1 MACGAA
7 SRSGRGSD
15 AEAAFARLQARLRR
29 ARSLEDPAGA
39 ADGTVFVIPSID
51 LDQAVLDRHARELA
65 ALEERSLYLLFA
77 LRRAGVRLVV
87 VTSLPV
93 RAEVLEYYLRLIPDA
108 DEARARIEL
117 LSPDDDSPRPLARKI
132 LERSDLLARLAQL
145 VPQSGRAFI
154 LPFNV
159 RGFERD
165 LALALDVP
173 IYGIDHRFARYGT
186 KTGARR
192 LFESAGLSHPAGIDG
207 LRGSAAVADAVIS
220 LRHARP
226 GLEGAVV
233 KHDDAVS
240 GDGNRII
247 PLRDLPPSGTAE
259 EVAALDVRLRSLS
272 RSYLEKLAD
281 GVIVEELIAG
291 DTRSPSVQLRIAPGR
306 DPLVIST
313 HDQVLG
319 GELNQTFVAC
329 QFPARPDYAGRI
341 VSEARKAGEFLAA
354 EGVAGRIGVDFVV
367 VRRDG
372 SWTPYAVEINLH
384 EGGTSHPYE
393 TLWLLTDGS
402 FDEATTTFRLASG
415 QAKHYFATDR
425 LSHHGCRGIALRDFL
440 AAATASGL
448 DWDSSSQTGAVFHLL
463 RLLEVEGRIGVTA
476 IGDSP
481 EQAHELYLG
490 VARLLDRLAAG
501 TAVTSTR
508 VVGASFGGDEAG
520 RESVFSTA
528 RR

>member
-1 MACGAA
+1 
-7 SRSGRGSD
+7 
-15 AEAAFARLQARLRR
+15 
-29 ARSLEDPAGA
+29 
-39 ADGTVFVIPSID
+39 VIPSID

-93 RAEVLEYYLRLIPDA
+93 QAEVLEYYLRLIPDA
-108 DEARARIEL
+108 DEPRARIEL

-132 LERSDLLARLAQL
+132 LERSDLLARLAEL
-145 VPQSGRAFI
+145 VPHSDRAFI

-159 RGFERD
+159 RGCERD
-165 LALALDVP
+165 LALALDLP

-192 LFESAGLSHPAGIDG
+192 LFESAGVSHPAGVDG
-207 LRGSAAVADAVIS
+207 LHGGAEVADAVIS
-220 LRHARP
+220 LRHTQP

-259 EVAALDVRLRSLS
+259 EVAELDVRLRSLS
-272 RSYLEKLAD
+272 QSYREKLGD
-281 GVIVEELIAG
+281 GGIVEELIVG
-291 DTRSPSVQLRIAPGR
+291 ETRSPSVQLRIPPGG

-329 QFPARPDYAGRI
+329 RFPARPDYAGRI
-341 VSEARKAGEFLAA
+341 VSEAQKAGEYLAA
-354 EGVAGRIGVDFVV
+354 EGVAGRIGLDFVV

-372 SWTPYAVEINLH
+372 TWAPYAVEINLH
-384 EGGTSHPYE
+384 MGVPRTRTRLCGCSPMARSMRPRRPFAQRLGRRSTTSPP
-393 TLWLLTDGS
+393 TGS
-402 FDEATTTFRLASG
+402 A
-415 QAKHYFATDR
+415 
-425 LSHHGCRGIALRDFL
+425 I
-440 AAATASGL
+440 
-448 DWDSSSQTGAVFHLL
+448 TGA
-463 RLLEVEGRIGVTA
+463 IG
-476 IGDSP
+476 
-481 EQAHELYLG
+481 Q
-490 VARLLDRLAAG
+490 RF
-501 TAVTSTR
+501 VTSSRQRRPQGSIGTR
-508 VVGASFGGDEAG
+508 SPKRVRSSTCFVYSKLRAASA
-520 RESVFSTA
+520 
-528 RR
+528 

>member
-1 MACGAA
+1 
-7 SRSGRGSD
+7 
-15 AEAAFARLQARLRR
+15 
-29 ARSLEDPAGA
+29 
-39 ADGTVFVIPSID
+39 VIPSID

-93 RAEVLEYYLRLIPDA
+93 QAEVLEYYLRLIPDA
-108 DEARARIEL
+108 DEPRARIEL

-132 LERSDLLARLAQL
+132 LERSDLLARLAEL
-145 VPQSGRAFI
+145 VPHSDRAFI

-159 RGFERD
+159 RGCERD
-165 LALALDVP
+165 LALALDLP

-192 LFESAGLSHPAGIDG
+192 LFESAGVSHPAGVDG
-207 LRGSAAVADAVIS
+207 LHGGAEVADAVIS
-220 LRHARP
+220 LRHTQP

-272 RSYLEKLAD
+272 QSYREKLGD
-281 GVIVEELIAG
+281 GGIVEELIVG
-291 DTRSPSVQLRIAPGR
+291 ETRSPSVQLRIPPGG

-329 QFPARPDYAGRI
+329 RFPARPDYAGRI
-341 VSEARKAGEFLAA
+341 VSEAQKAGEYLAA
-354 EGVAGRIGVDFVV
+354 EGVAGRIGLDFVV

-372 SWTPYAVEINLH
+372 TWAPYAVEINLH
-384 EGGTSHPYE
+384 EGGTAHPYE

-402 FDEATTTFRLASG
+402 LDEAKTTFRAASG

-425 LSHHGCRGIALRDFL
+425 LSHHGCHRTALRDFL

-448 DWDSSSQTGAVFHLL
+448 DWDAKSQTGAVFHLL
-463 RLLEVEGRIGVTA
+463 CLLEVEGRIGVTA

-481 EQAHELYLG
+481 EQAHELYLC

-501 TAVTSTR
+501 TAVAPTCD
-508 VVGASFGGDEAG
+508 VDASVRGDEARREMVFG
-520 RESVFSTA
+520 RA
-528 RR
+528 PG